1 MPVAHATLK
10 NSRFAP
16 RAASIRALS
25 LPVIALAALTAFAA
39 PARAQLWLSVG
50 AQAGTLGA
58 GVQGDVLLTS
68 HIGVRAMYNG
78 LLTLSTTQTNSGITY
93 NGKFAFQNIPLL
105 VDIYPSAHGS
115 FHFTG
120 GIVMNQNKI
129 TATGVLGA
137 GSTITING
145 VQYTEADLGGPL
157 LGTISYP
164 STAWYAGLGWGTPYH
179 KDSHWGFVCD
189 IGVMGATPTAALTAP
204 NAAVN
209 AALQAD
215 LAAQIDSTQAN
226 LKKYASYWPS
236 ISFGVNYKF

>member
-1 MPVAHATLK
+1 MYIRS
-10 NSRFAP
+10 SRTVRLWSSA
-16 RAASIRALS
+16 
-25 LPVIALAALTAFAA
+25 ALALTLAVV
-39 PARAQLWLSVG
+39 PARAQLYLSVG

-58 GVQGDVLLTS
+58 GVQGDLLLTS

-78 LLTLSTTQTNSGITY
+78 LFTLTTTQTNSGITY
-93 NGKFAFQNIPLL
+93 NGKFAFQNMPLL

-120 GIVMNQNKI
+120 GMIFNQNKI
-129 TATGVLGA
+129 TATGVLDA

-189 IGVMGATPTAALTAP
+189 IGVMGATPTASLTAP

-209 AALQAD
+209 AALQAN
-215 LAAQIDSTQAN
+215 LQAQIDSTQAN